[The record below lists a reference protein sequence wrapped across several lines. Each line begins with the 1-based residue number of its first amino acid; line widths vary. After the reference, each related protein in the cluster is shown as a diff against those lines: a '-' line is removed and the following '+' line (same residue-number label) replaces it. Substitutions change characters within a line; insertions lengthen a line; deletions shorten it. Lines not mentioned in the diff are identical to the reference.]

1 MGYCYFLQKGNPD
14 GTIDAWSMWSDCACR
29 IAYWKWPRRVSS
41 VNGLGWVLA
50 CKMGM
55 LYGVLL
61 ILWRSS
67 EFKIDELNTQLF
79 EFDCGFHPVRRACTG
94 LHETEESC
102 SMADCSCI
110 ISQKWWVRTSC
121 VVYSYSKWCIL
132 TSPLPMCHCGALHH
146 NDPPTANTLNSSV
159 LCLSHFVIWCNVE

>member
-1 MGYCYFLQKGNPD
+1 MVCEKSFDSRRKVRFGFERHAQNIHIIVFVEIMGYCYFLQKGNPD

-110 ISQKWWVRTSC
+110 ISQKW
-121 VVYSYSKWCIL
+121 
-132 TSPLPMCHCGALHH
+132 
-146 NDPPTANTLNSSV
+146 
-159 LCLSHFVIWCNVE
+159 